1 MSTISSTPSRLKN
14 GAITTVKRV
23 TETLKARGFKLNQWV
38 SSPRLVLALI
48 PESERIHSSLNLDF
62 DELPVERS
70 LGIFFKGIYS
80 PMANVTNLLSSHDK
94 IQKSN

>member
-1 MSTISSTPSRLKN
+1 MGVIAASCARINTGERKN
-14 GAITTVKRV
+14 
-23 TETLKARGFKLNQWV
+23 
-38 SSPRLVLALI
+38 SLI
-48 PESERIHSSLNLDF
+48 IESNL

-80 PMANVTNLLSSHDK
+80 PMVNVTNLLSSHDK